1 MGACMNIRLPIR
13 KTLLI
18 GAVLSGS
25 ALVASQSMSQDSR
38 RLTVALV
45 GGTYA
50 EVVNA
55 SIVKP
60 LEATKGLSIVN
71 DIGPH
76 SVRLTKLVT
85 ERGQPGTFD
94 VVQFPDYFMY
104 RANAYGLLEML
115 DQSRITGWSSV
126 EPAFRRPYA
135 LPHIFSA
142 AVLVY
147 DPAHVTEEPSSYA
160 VFWDPRYKGRIGAL
174 DFMYPQWLWMA
185 STQAGNSTN
194 HDFDKGWAKLAALK
208 VAGLQ
213 IFPTQ
218 EALDSAIKS
227 GQVWLT
233 LNYRAR
239 AAQLATAG
247 VNVKTVVPKEGAWP
261 VSFSFAIPK
270 NAQNKDAAY
279 LYLNQVL
286 SAQAQRAAAEKLYY
300 APVVTNTP
308 LPGDLERTIGFTP
321 AEVKRFIN
329 VDFEYVAKNS
339 PNWQQRWE
347 EQVK

>member
-1 MGACMNIRLPIR
+1 MKIRSPIR
-13 KTLLI
+13 KTLLV
-18 GAVLSGS
+18 GALLSAG
-25 ALVASQSMSQDSR
+25 ALIAGQAISQDAR

-60 LEATKGLSIVN
+60 LEAAGKLSITN

-76 SVRLTKLVT
+76 PVRLTKVVT
-85 ERGQPGTFD
+85 ERGQPGSFD
-94 VVQFPDYFMY
+94 VVQFPDYFMHQ
-104 RANAYGLLEML
+104 ANSYGLLETL
-115 DQSRITGWSSV
+115 DQSRVKVWGQIV
-126 EPAFRRPYA
+126 PAFRRPYA
-135 LPHIFSA
+135 IPHIFSA

-147 DPAHVTEEPSSYA
+147 DPSRVTEEPTSYS
-160 VFWDPRYKGRIGAL
+160 VFWDPKYKGRIGAL

-185 STQAGNSTN
+185 STQAGNTTSR
-194 HDFDKGWAKLAALK
+194 DFDKGWAKLAALK
-208 VAGLQ
+208 EAGLR

-233 LNYRAR
+233 MNYRAR
-239 AAQLATAG
+239 AAQLEKAG
-247 VNVKTVVPKEGAWP
+247 IKVKTVVPKEGAWP

-270 NAQNKDAAY
+270 NAQNKEGAY
-279 LYLNQVL
+279 AYLNQVL
-286 SAQAQRAAAEKLYY
+286 TPQAQAAAAERIYY
-300 APVVTNTP
+300 APVVSNAKIP
-308 LPGDLERTIGFTP
+308 DALERTIGFTSD
-321 AEVKRFIN
+321 EVKRFID
-329 VDFEYVAKNS
+329 VDFEYVAKAS
-339 PNWQQRWE
+339 PGWRQRWE

>member
-1 MGACMNIRLPIR
+1 METSVKIRSPIR
-13 KTLLI
+13 KTLLL
-18 GAVLSGS
+18 GAVLSAC
-25 ALVASQSMSQDSR
+25 ALAAGQSMSQDAR

-60 LEATKGLSIVN
+60 LESTAKLSITN

-76 SVRLTKLVT
+76 PVRLTKLVT
-85 ERGQPGTFD
+85 ERGLPGSFD
-94 VVQFPDYFMY
+94 VVQFPDYFMHQ
-104 RANAYGLLEML
+104 ANAYGLLETIE
-115 DQSRITGWSSV
+115 QSRVNAWGNIV
-126 EPAFRRPYA
+126 PAFRLPYA
-135 LPHIFSA
+135 VPHIFSA

-147 DPAHVTEEPSSYA
+147 DPARVTEEPASYS

-185 STQAGNSTN
+185 STQAGNTSN
-194 HDFDKGWAKLAALK
+194 RDFDKGWEKLAALK
-208 VAGLQ
+208 AAGLK

-233 LNYRAR
+233 MNYRAR
-239 AAQLATAG
+239 AAQLEKAG
-247 VNVKTVVPKEGAWP
+247 IKVKTVVPKEGAWP

-270 NAQNKDAAY
+270 NAQNKEGAY
-279 LYLNQVL
+279 AYLNQVL
-286 SAQAQRAAAEKLYY
+286 TAQAQAAAAAGIYY
-300 APVVTNTP
+300 APVISDAK
-308 LPGDLERTIGFTP
+308 LPDQLKRTIGFTP
-321 AEVKRFIN
+321 NEVKRFVD
-329 VDFEYVAKNS
+329 VDFEYVAKAS
-339 PNWQQRWE
+339 PGWRQRWE